1 MKRQTV
7 ERFLEFLVVGIVMGT
22 IEDLIA
28 VRLVT
33 GEAVD
38 PRTIFIVVGVAIP
51 FAAFS
56 ELIVDHDET
65 AYFRKLADRIHGA
78 ISR

>member
-1 MKRQTV
+1 MNRKTM
-7 ERFLEFLVVGIVMGT
+7 ERFMEFLVVGIVMGT

-56 ELIVDHDET
+56 ELVVDHEEYDH
-65 AYFRKLADRIHGA
+65 FQQLADRVKKVL
-78 ISR
+78 

>member
-1 MKRQTV
+1 MNRKTM
-7 ERFLEFLVVGIVMGT
+7 ERFMEFLVVGIVMGT

-56 ELIVDHDET
+56 ELVVDHEEYT
-65 AYFRKLADRIHGA
+65 HFQQLADKVKKVL
-78 ISR
+78 

>member
-1 MKRQTV
+1 MERKTV

-33 GEAVD
+33 GEAID
-38 PRTIFIVVGVAIP
+38 PRTILIVVGVAIP

-56 ELIVDHDET
+56 ELVVDHDET
-65 AYFRKLADRIHGA
+65 AYFKGLAEKIHEKL
-78 ISR
+78 